1 MGLPEW
7 IKTPRSAVIPFG
19 VFEKVMEHPANR
31 VIAVEYARLVNEELH
46 TKDVMH
52 VLEKLKACIKRLEA
66 PQEMVVAIKKALV
79 DSEIINAGQLDG
91 AEFDDAYMALKG
103 VWASKWNDRAY
114 YSCKKANI
122 GVEFVQMAVLVQRL
136 VEAEYAFVIHTVN
149 PSNDDKDYMY
159 AEVVVGL
166 GETLVGNFPGRAL
179 GFQMRKDAKQGP
191 EVQSLPS
198 KSTALFGGGLIFR
211 SDSNGEDLPGFAG
224 AGLYDS
230 IPMVTNSE
238 KIVQYHNERLV
249 VDESFADELMRGIC
263 KVAVDVEKAYG
274 GVAQDIEGCYKD
286 GKFYVVQTRPQV

>member
-1 MGLPEW
+1 M
-7 IKTPRSAVIPFG
+7 
-19 VFEKVMEHPANR
+19 
-31 VIAVEYARLVNEELH
+31 
-46 TKDVMH
+46 
-52 VLEKLKACIKRLEA
+52 LEKLKRCIKDLKA
-66 PQEMVVAIKKALV
+66 PSDMVAAVKQALV
-79 DSEIINAGQLDG
+79 DSDIIQPGQLEGGDW
-91 AEFDDAYMALKG
+91 DDAFLALKG

-179 GFQMRKDAKQGP
+179 GFSMRKDGSSGP
-191 EVQSLPS
+191 EIHSLPS
-198 KSTALFGGGLIFR
+198 KSTALYGGGLIFR

-230 IPMVTNSE
+230 IPMVHNTE
-238 KIVQYHNERLV
+238 ETVMYHKERLV
-249 VDESFADELMRGIC
+249 TDEAFADELMRGIC
-263 KVAVDVEKAYG
+263 KVAVDVENAYG
-274 GVAQDIEGCYKD
+274 GAPQDIEGCYKD